1 MPKEKQKK
9 GVVFYNNMFAQDT
22 YEIHR
27 YDVGSYCTRQEIIKS
42 IRHTS
47 GTVLEIG
54 TGISTLLEDLPTFDR
69 FGIDIAPDSIKRAQ
83 QICKERH
90 INANLQVADATKLP
104 FPNAFFDVI
113 VSSHVL
119 EHIKDDAAVL
129 QECARVLKPGGE
141 LIIWVPGRVSGVA
154 TQAEWEKNG
163 HYRMYNRKR
172 FDDLHATVQHS
183 LVLASLVYPHKMHNF
198 VWNRAKHLVRWIN
211 YPIKKWILRD
221 NKTYE
226 IRPVYQKV
234 FLPAIMTILNACDRI
249 TRKTEKKFLSA
260 EFNVLARFE
269 SAASAFSGA
278 CSGVSELKNINFP
291 TLRDSPMLA
300 SGSLKNS
307 KKERKKVS

>member
-1 MPKEKQKK
+1 MQKEQKK

-54 TGISTLLEDLPTFDR
+54 TGISTLLEDLPNFEK

-104 FPNAFFDVI
+104 FANNFFDVI

-129 QECARVLKPGGE
+129 QECARVLKPGDE
-141 LIIWVPGRVSGVA
+141 LIFWVPGRVSGVA

-163 HYRMYNRKR
+163 HYRMYNKKR
-172 FDDLHATVQHS
+172 FDDLETTVKPALKITS
-183 LVLASLVYPHKMHNF
+183 LTYPHKMHNLI
-198 VWNRAKHLVRWIN
+198 WNKAKHLARWIN

-226 IRPVYQKV
+226 IRPIYKK
-234 FLPAIMTILNACDRI
+234 FLLPAITKTLNVCDHMTRHS
-249 TRKTEKKFLSA
+249 EKKFIGT
-260 EFNVLARFE
+260 EFNVLVRFE
-269 SAASAFSGA
+269 
-278 CSGVSELKNINFP
+278 KQ
-291 TLRDSPMLA
+291 
-300 SGSLKNS
+300 
-307 KKERKKVS
+307 

>member
-1 MPKEKQKK
+1 MQKEQKK

-69 FGIDIAPDSIKRAQ
+69 FGIDIAPASIKRAQ
-83 QICKERH
+83 QIFKDRH
-90 INANLQVADATKLP
+90 VTANLQVADATKLP
-104 FPNAFFDVI
+104 FSNNFFDVI

-141 LIIWVPGRVSGVA
+141 LILWVPGRTSGIA

-172 FDDLHATVQHS
+172 FDDLHTTVQPS
-183 LVLASLVYPHKMHNF
+183 LVLTSLVYPHKMHNL
-198 VWNRAKHLVRWIN
+198 VWNRAKHLVRWLN
-211 YPIKKWILRD
+211 YPLKKWILRD

-226 IRPVYQKV
+226 IRPTYKKIV
-234 FLPAIMTILNACDRI
+234 LPIITKTLNVCDNL
-249 TRKTEKKFLSA
+249 TRHSEKKFLGA

-269 SAASAFSGA
+269 
-278 CSGVSELKNINFP
+278 KQ
-291 TLRDSPMLA
+291 
-300 SGSLKNS
+300 
-307 KKERKKVS
+307 